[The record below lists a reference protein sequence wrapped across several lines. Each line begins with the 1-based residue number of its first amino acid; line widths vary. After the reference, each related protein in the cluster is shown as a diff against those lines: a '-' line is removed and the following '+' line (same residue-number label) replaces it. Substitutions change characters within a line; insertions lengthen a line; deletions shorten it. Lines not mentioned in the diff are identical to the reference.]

1 MLKATNQCVSDL
13 WIDARDDLPIS
24 LFLSFKASRP
34 FKSKALDGKLG
45 FSTHGSR
52 SFVTIVPGKNM
63 GSKEDYGSSFD
74 SFGFH
79 NTRYQLM
86 FTRNWY
92 ENQIFSPLLSNYGY
106 LDSRFL
112 SLLFVRSS
120 GISQRS

>member
-45 FSTHGSR
+45 FSTLGSR

-63 GSKEDYGSSFD
+63 GSNYVSGHITKTHHHIFYL
-74 SFGFH
+74 H
-79 NTRYQLM
+79 
-86 FTRNWY
+86 FTWRDNM
-92 ENQIFSPLLSNYGY
+92 
-106 LDSRFL
+106 
-112 SLLFVRSS
+112 VT
-120 GISQRS
+120 